1 MKPVLLDTHV
11 WIWLALA
18 QSDKFSVSAR
28 TAIQASRQRWIAAIS
43 CWELAK
49 LVEKQRIGFS
59 IPLLTWIERAL
70 VENEIRIAPLSP
82 AIAVESTHLE
92 GFHQDPADQMIVATA
107 RVAGWP
113 VVSADHRIR
122 DYPGVETIW

>member
-1 MKPVLLDTHV
+1 MRAVLLDTHV

-18 QSDKFSVSAR
+18 QHARLSASAR
-28 TAIQASRQRWIAAIS
+28 VALQEAREKWIGAIS
-43 CWELAK
+43 CWEIAK

-70 VENEIRIAPLSP
+70 AENEIRIAALSP
-82 AIAVESTHLE
+82 AIAVESTHLK
-92 GFHQDPADQMIVATA
+92 GFHTNPADQIIVATA

-113 VVSADHRIR
+113 LISAD
-122 DYPGVETIW
+122 